1 MKNSKTETKRDK
13 FERLAEQR
21 VTEIIK
27 KIRLLGNLANRRN
40 YDYEKA
46 HVDEILTTLDR
57 ELKDLKKAFQEEN
70 RENEQVF
77 SFSRNKK

>member
-1 MKNSKTETKRDK
+1 MKNSKTETKREK

-27 KIRLLGNLANRRN
+27 KIRLVGNLANRRN
-40 YDYEKA
+40 YDYEKG
-46 HVDEILTTLDR
+46 HVDEIITTLEK
-57 ELKDLKKAFQEEN
+57 ELKDLKKTFQEEN